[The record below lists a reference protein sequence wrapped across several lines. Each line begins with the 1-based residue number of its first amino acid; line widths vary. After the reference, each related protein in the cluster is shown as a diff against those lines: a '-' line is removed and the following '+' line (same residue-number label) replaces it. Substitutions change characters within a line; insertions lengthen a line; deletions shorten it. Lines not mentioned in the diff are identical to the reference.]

1 MTDTQSPLTLLRNAI
16 ALLDNAERLA
26 LATWLTAT
34 ANPKFRYLSELPDW
48 EKLSS
53 RLADTCELSGV
64 LLPTQKISFAIE
76 LLALQVDRKAFDE
89 GSGLPDPSE
98 YEGEEY
104 YSSDRPTLG
113 EDDDCYPHY
122 EVETFRDRRLDQ

>member
-64 LLPTQKISFAIE
+64 LLPAQKISFAIE
-76 LLALQVDRKAFDE
+76 LLALQVDRDAFDE
-89 GSGLPDPSE
+89 
-98 YEGEEY
+98 EE
-104 YSSDRPTLG
+104 
-113 EDDDCYPHY
+113 
-122 EVETFRDRRLDQ
+122 